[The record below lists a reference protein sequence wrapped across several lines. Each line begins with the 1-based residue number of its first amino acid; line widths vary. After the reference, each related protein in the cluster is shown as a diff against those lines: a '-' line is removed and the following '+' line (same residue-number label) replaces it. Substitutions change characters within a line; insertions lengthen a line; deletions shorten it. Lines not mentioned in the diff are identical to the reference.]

1 MGYKMGTLLQ
11 IAINY
16 LLHIF
21 NFLNFFNFD
30 VKFLKWN
37 NNILRS
43 GFVRNINII
52 HSTKFTKKIKVSICS
67 RYFDNFLPL
76 VQSIQQKKFVRR
88 FGQWTNCW
96 RLELWPS
103 NSTSF
108 IRPNDGLFKCIFCH
122 NGARV
127 VGVLARDPIGFQAG
141 QNKSKPDHKSQLLT
155 RLLPS
160 ITTCWLD
167 YFRLKYSIL

>member
-1 MGYKMGTLLQ
+1 M
-11 IAINY
+11 
-16 LLHIF
+16 
-21 NFLNFFNFD
+21 
-30 VKFLKWN
+30 
-37 NNILRS
+37 NIT
-43 GFVRNINII
+43 

-103 NSTSF
+103 NPTSF
-108 IRPNDGLFKCIFCH
+108 IRSNDGLFKCIFCH

-127 VGVLARDPIGFQAG
+127 VGVLAHDPIGFRAG
-141 QNKSKPDHKSQLLT
+141 QNNSKPDNKSRLLT

-167 YFRLKYSIL
+167 YLNISLFISAKAWTQISSFRDTSSLPWYHLWWKRHRSHMNIVLHQILQPTHGVTR